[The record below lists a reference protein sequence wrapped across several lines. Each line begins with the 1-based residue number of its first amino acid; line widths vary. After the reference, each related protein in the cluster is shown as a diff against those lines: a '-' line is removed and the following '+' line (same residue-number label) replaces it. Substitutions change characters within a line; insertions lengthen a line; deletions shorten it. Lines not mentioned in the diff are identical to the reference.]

1 MPEAAIDNLMETAVR
16 QHEHGELKAAAVT
29 CQDILKRAP
38 EHAGALNLLGSILAD
53 AGNFDQAVNLLR
65 DALALGG
72 ANSGVLFNYGIA
84 LAGAD
89 RLVEAA
95 RAFKIAVEAT
105 PDSADCWFNLGETYR
120 RLGRAEDAVAAL
132 SEAVALNPG
141 DAIHRLTLGNA
152 YLQTGQPAPAVEQFQ
167 ALLNLVPG
175 DLSAENALG
184 VALRHAGNLE
194 ASEEVFKKLVERHPG
209 DPAVLNNYGLTL
221 TERKKFSEAETALLR
236 ALDLAPEYDD
246 ARINLADI
254 YAADANYDAAAAS
267 LQTALPSASKN
278 KSLQIKLGLMHQ
290 KRGRLEEAHSVL
302 EPLAGRRIP
311 GADLALANVL
321 RDLGSFDTARS
332 LLTSQPHNNIPEPMR
347 LTNLGLIDLHAGDT
361 TTATKLLRDAL
372 ALQPENPDFYV
383 NLAHALLLSGDMD
396 AGWAAYEG
404 RLKELTHSPRSPAL
418 PGRPW
423 TGENLTHKSIL
434 ITSEQGAGDC
444 FQFVR
449 YVRRLAELAET
460 VWFSLPNRL
469 ICLMESAL
477 GDCHVCGTDNLPTSV
492 DYNVPLMSLPH
503 LMAEPVLP
511 VQGAYLSA
519 ETSRIDAWA
528 NRLQP
533 NSPNIGL
540 AWQGN
545 RAYET
550 DYLRSIP
557 AHHIANFVNSTSHV
571 LVSLQ
576 REGRALLGE
585 NLPRLKDFTDEMD
598 REHGF
603 KDTAA
608 LMMTLDLI
616 ITSDTAIAH
625 LAGALGRPVWVLLCS
640 APDWRWQ
647 LERND
652 TPWYPTMRLFR
663 QGTPRDWAGVLA
675 DVKKELKTVF

>member
-1 MPEAAIDNLMETAVR
+1 
-16 QHEHGELKAAAVT
+16 
-29 CQDILKRAP
+29 
-38 EHAGALNLLGSILAD
+38 
-53 AGNFDQAVNLLR
+53 
-65 DALALGG
+65 
-72 ANSGVLFNYGIA
+72 
-84 LAGAD
+84 
-89 RLVEAA
+89 
-95 RAFKIAVEAT
+95 
-105 PDSADCWFNLGETYR
+105 
-120 RLGRAEDAVAAL
+120 
-132 SEAVALNPG
+132 
-141 DAIHRLTLGNA
+141 
-152 YLQTGQPAPAVEQFQ
+152 
-167 ALLNLVPG
+167 
-175 DLSAENALG
+175 
-184 VALRHAGNLE
+184 
-194 ASEEVFKKLVERHPG
+194 
-209 DPAVLNNYGLTL
+209 
-221 TERKKFSEAETALLR
+221 
-236 ALDLAPEYDD
+236 
-246 ARINLADI
+246 
-254 YAADANYDAAAAS
+254 
-267 LQTALPSASKN
+267 
-278 KSLQIKLGLMHQ
+278 
-290 KRGRLEEAHSVL
+290 
-302 EPLAGRRIP
+302 
-311 GADLALANVL
+311 
-321 RDLGSFDTARS
+321 
-332 LLTSQPHNNIPEPMR
+332 MR

-361 TTATKLLRDAL
+361 TRATELLRDAL
-372 ALQPENPDFYV
+372 ALQPGNPDLHL

-404 RLKELTHSPRSPAL
+404 RLKELTHSPRSPEL

-423 TGENLTHKSIL
+423 TGENLIHKSIL

-449 YVRRLAELAET
+449 YVRRLSEMAET
-460 VWFSLPNRL
+460 VWFSLPDRL

-477 GDCHVCGTDNLPTSV
+477 EDCHVCGTDNLPKTV

-503 LMAEPVLP
+503 FMAEPVLP
-511 VQGAYLSA
+511 VQGAYLSVD
-519 ETSRIDAWA
+519 TSRIDAWA
-528 NRLQP
+528 DRLQP

-557 AHHIANFVNSTSHV
+557 AHHIANFANSTSHV

-585 NLPRLKDFTDEMD
+585 NLPRLMDFTDEMD

-608 LMMTLDLI
+608 LMMKLDLI

-663 QGTPRDWAGVLA
+663 QRTPRDWAGVLA
-675 DVKKELKTVF
+675 DVEKELKSVF